1 MTDKPTAKKRP
12 TQLDSPL
19 VPKMMRIMSRMHVRV
34 YRSTG
39 GRIGGTWRVG
49 SALRSG
55 VPTCLLT
62 TTGRKSG
69 QQRTNPLLYMR
80 DGDRVV
86 LVASQGGLPRH
97 PSWYHNITA
106 DPEVTIQI
114 GKQVLRMR
122 AHEADEAERAE
133 LWPKLLEVYSDFNS
147 YQSWTERTIP
157 IVVCEPLD

>member
-1 MTDKPTAKKRP
+1 MTDKPTSKKRP

-19 VPKMMRIMSRMHVRV
+19 VPKIMRIMSRMHVRV
-34 YRSTG
+34 YRATG

-106 DPEVTIQI
+106 NPEVTIQI
-114 GKQVLRMR
+114 GKQVRRMR
-122 AHEADEAERAE
+122 AHEAGEAERAE
-133 LWPKLLEVYSDFNS
+133 LWPKLLEVYSDFDS

-157 IVVCEPLD
+157 IVVCEPLH

>member
-1 MTDKPTAKKRP
+1 
-12 TQLDSPL
+12 
-19 VPKMMRIMSRMHVRV
+19 MMRIMSRMHVRV
-34 YRSTG
+34 YRATG

-106 DPEVTIQI
+106 NSEVTIQI

-157 IVVCEPLD
+157 IIVCEPLD